1 MKTMDDEDEDDIQ
14 LQCIGSS
21 CNVVVLQEPG
31 DMIEDMTE
39 EAQMRKTE
47 EEEANALLLFICTS
61 FMRFAFTA
69 S

>member
-1 MKTMDDEDEDDIQ
+1 
-14 LQCIGSS
+14 
-21 CNVVVLQEPG
+21 
-31 DMIEDMTE
+31 MIEDMTE

-61 FMRFAFTA
+61 FVRFAFTA